1 MAKSGKSKSSAFPSG
16 RRRIHKSGKRLA
28 PRAVRRKTDA
38 RFMEECDEGVTQRIS
53 GIPHGK
59 QSAQS
64 RSW

>member
-1 MAKSGKSKSSAFPSG
+1 MAKSGRSKCRAYPNG

-28 PRAVRRKTDA
+28 PRAVRRKTDI
-38 RFMEECDEGVTQRIS
+38 RFMEQCDEGVTQRIS